1 MIMDIGGQ
9 ALIEGVLVKTRD
21 KIAISIRKKQ
31 RIQTKTEKT
40 SNISKKLSKI
50 PFLRGIVILIDT
62 LILGTKALIYSAKEQ
77 EEDSKEKITNTS
89 LTITIAISFLIGI
102 GLFIALPLF
111 ISKLLTQN
119 RILFNLID
127 GLLRVAIFLAYL
139 IIISTNSEIRRL
151 FQYHGAEHMA
161 IHCFESNQSLTIK
174 NCKGFS
180 TIHPRCGTSFIFLV
194 LIISIILFSLVWAES
209 FFIKLAQRIL
219 LIPVIAS
226 ISYEILKFSAKRQQN
241 PIVKVISLPG
251 LLIQK
256 TTTKQP
262 DHQQLEVAIAAVKE
276 ATSP

>member
-1 MIMDIGGQ
+1 MDIGGQ